1 MQLNTVDVLCCPS
14 CHRKLD
20 PVGSTGALIEEGT
33 LTCSSCRKEYPVR
46 GGIPV
51 FLGNHLSAEPSG
63 RDFTALDEH
72 SRQKVLQ
79 REWHDRERLDHSY
92 KRAAYGSH
100 SFFGYLLY
108 YQMHAVEHLFAQNR
122 YSRVAN
128 IGAGHGFE
136 LEFLSKFS
144 RNILAVDISWNSL
157 RLALDRAC
165 ELGLNVEAVCAD
177 AENLPLRNSSFDL
190 VFTYHSLHHLPSPV
204 RGLEEM
210 MRISRYRV
218 ALFEPAKGLM
228 RAVLTGL
235 GVKPQVEES
244 GNFVYEFDLR
254 DVEALCSSQNVRLRY
269 FHKCLVTGP
278 ADEPGWFRRL
288 DSWHITPVLCGAIS
302 LGNYILGNLLG
313 TKCSLVLEKDGQPT
327 ASSSSPE
334 LYSGVLHR
342 N

>member
-1 MQLNTVDVLCCPS
+1 MQLNTVGVLCCPV
-14 CHRKLD
+14 CRKTLD
-20 PVGSTGALIEEGT
+20 PIGGTGGVIEEGA
-33 LTCSSCRKEYPVR
+33 LRCSSCQKEYPVR

-51 FLGNHLSAEPSG
+51 FLSEHLSVKPEEQA
-63 RDFTALDEH
+63 FTALDQH

-92 KRAAYGSH
+92 KRVAYGSP
-100 SFFGYLLY
+100 SFFAYLLY
-108 YQMHAVEHLFAQNR
+108 YQMHAAEHLFTQNR
-122 YSRVAN
+122 YSTVAN

-144 RNILAVDISWNSL
+144 SNILAVDISWKSL

-177 AENLPLRNSSFDL
+177 AENLPFPSSSFDL
-190 VFTYHSLHHLPSPV
+190 VFTHHSLHHLPRPV

-228 RAVLTGL
+228 RAVLTRL
-235 GVKPQVEES
+235 GIKPQVEES
-244 GNFVYEFDLR
+244 GNFVYELDLR
-254 DVEALCSSQNVRLRY
+254 DVEALCLRQGVRLRH
-269 FHKCLVTGP
+269 FQKCLVTGP
-278 ADEPGWFRRL
+278 ADEPAWFRRL
-288 DSWHITPVLCGAIS
+288 DSLHVTPVLRGAIS
-302 LGNYILGNLLG
+302 LGNYVLGNLLG
-313 TKCSLVLEKDGQPT
+313 TKCSLVLERDGQLT
-327 ASSSSPE
+327 ASACSSE
-334 LYSGVLHR
+334 LCSGVLHR